1 MVTQG
6 GSTVSLSYYVT
17 ASASWVPDVLVQ
29 VTAMQ
34 LDHLILLIIRVI
46 IIRVIRVIKIREPMI
61 LCSLRVVP
69 VDEAQ
74 NRVRI

>member
-17 ASASWVPDVLVQ
+17 VSASWVPDVLVQ

-34 LDHLILLIIRVI
+34 LDHL
-46 IIRVIRVIKIREPMI
+46 VIKIREPMI